1 MKFKEFQALT
11 KEQKKKY
18 WEAQKK
24 KAAKRPTA

>member
-11 KEQKKKY
+11 RDQQKAY

-24 KAAKRPTA
+24 AAKRTTA